1 MRHHK
6 HLAGAMGSFAI
17 IPVLDLKH
25 GAVVHARAGDRA
37 NYRPIATPLAE
48 GSAPGVVLAGLLRLA
63 PFRTVYV
70 ADLDAIAG
78 AGGHSAI
85 VRDLA
90 AAAPNLRIWLD
101 GGFATA
107 AAAAKAASG
116 GVIPVLGSESLR
128 DSGELAATLEL
139 LGPAG
144 FVLSLDYRGGRFLG
158 PAEAAERR
166 DLWPEQVILM
176 TLDRVGMDDG
186 PDLVALE
193 ALVGAAKN
201 RAIFAAGGV
210 RDASDLL
217 ALRAIGVAGALVA
230 SALHDGR
237 LSATTLA
244 EFLG

>member
-1 MRHHK
+1 MGHHT
-6 HLAGAMGSFAI
+6 HLAGAMGSFVI
-17 IPVLDLKH
+17 IPVLDLKQ
-25 GAVVHARAGDRA
+25 GAVARARAGDRA

-48 GSAPGVVLAGLLRLA
+48 GSAPGAVLAGLLRLA

-78 AGGHSAI
+78 AGGHGGI

-90 AAAPNLRIWLD
+90 AASPDLRIWLD
-101 GGFATA
+101 GGFDTA
-107 AAAAKAASG
+107 AAAAEAASG
-116 GVIPVLGSESLR
+116 GVIPVLGSESLK
-128 DSGELAATLEL
+128 DSGELVAALEL

-158 PAEAAERR
+158 PAETEERR

-176 TLDRVGMDDG
+176 TLDRVGMGEG
-186 PDLVALE
+186 PDLAALE
-193 ALVGAAKN
+193 ALIGAAEG

-210 RDASDLL
+210 RGASDLL